1 MVRYSVT
8 MDDDLVKKIDKICG
22 SLGMSRSEWLNDLCI
37 KHLNDASGSGVQA
50 MVSAIIPTDNG
61 PGHNMTDYEAAY
73 ANFSIDVPEYF
84 NFGYDIIDR
93 WAERDRNKLAMIW
106 VNQHGEEKKYSFR
119 DLKNLS
125 NGAAN
130 ILLKLTVS
138 RGVTGSC

>member
-8 MDDDLVKKIDKICG
+8 MDDDLVKKIDGICG

-37 KHLNDASGSGVQA
+37 KHLDGEMGSGVQA
-50 MVSAIIPTDNG
+50 MVSAIIPADSG

-73 ANFSIDVPEYF
+73 ANFAIDVPEHF
-84 NFGYDIIDR
+84 NFGYDVIDR

-106 VNQHGEEKKYSFR
+106 VDQHGEEKKYSFR

-130 ILLKLTVS
+130 ILLK
-138 RGVTGSC
+138 